1 MHHKLTKSYI
11 DTIPFTQSGQKF
23 YRDTEIRGFGLRVG
37 TTAKTYVVETKVDGK
52 VCRVTIGKHGVFTPD
67 QARSEARKHLVDM
80 AKGINPNDV
89 KAEKRLKAMT
99 LADVFDDF
107 LAARKNLKPRTIY
120 DYQRLM
126 GILPPSKSKPKDNR
140 QEAVTFSDW
149 TSKPVTE
156 ITKDMVIKRH
166 TLMGTRSEAQAN
178 LAMRFLRSLFNFA
191 MAKYEDSKGHSLIA
205 DNPVRRLSQTKAWY
219 KVSRKQTVIKVH
231 ELKGWMQA
239 VYGLENDPKGPGAK
253 REVVRDYLLLILFTG
268 LRRQEAA
275 QLKWANVDFKAKTIT
290 ACDTKNHK
298 DHTLPL
304 SDFLYNLIE
313 SRYEKRSND
322 YVFGGESEN
331 GYLVEPRKQME
342 RVTRDSGVSFTVHDL
357 RRTFITIAESLD
369 IPAYALKSLL
379 NHSIANDVTAGYI
392 IADVERLR
400 APMQKITDYI
410 LKCAGLLQTAEVVPI
425 AEPKAA

>member
-11 DTIPFTQSGQKF
+11 DSIALTESGQKF

-37 TTAKTYVVETKVDGK
+37 TATKTYVVETKVDGK

-67 QARSEARKHLVDM
+67 QARSEAKKHLVDM

-89 KAEKRLKAMT
+89 KAEKRVKAIT
-99 LADVFDDF
+99 LGEVFEDF
-107 LAARKNLKPRTIY
+107 LAARKSLKPRTVY
-120 DYQRLM
+120 DYRRLM
-126 GILPPSKSKPKDNR
+126 GILPPTKRKPKDIR
-140 QEAVTFSDW
+140 QQAVTFSDW
-149 TSKPVTE
+149 QGKPVTE
-156 ITKDMVIKRH
+156 ITKDMVVKRH
-166 TLMGTRSEAQAN
+166 ALMGTRSEAQAN
-178 LAMRFLRSLFNFA
+178 LSMRFLRSLFNFA

-219 KVSRKQTVIKVH
+219 KVGRKQTLIKSH
-231 ELKGWMQA
+231 ELKDWMQG
-239 VYGLENDPKGPGAK
+239 VYGLENDAKGPGAK

-275 QLKWANVDFKAKTIT
+275 QLKWADVDFKSKTIT

-298 DHTLPL
+298 NHTLPL
-304 SDFLYNLIE
+304 SDFLYDLIE
-313 SRYEKRSND
+313 SRYEKRIND

-331 GYLVEPRKQME
+331 GYIVEPRKQME

-400 APMQKITDYI
+400 ALMQKITDYI
-410 LKCAGLLQTAEVVPI
+410 LKCAGLRETAEVVPI
-425 AEPKAA
+425 VESKAA